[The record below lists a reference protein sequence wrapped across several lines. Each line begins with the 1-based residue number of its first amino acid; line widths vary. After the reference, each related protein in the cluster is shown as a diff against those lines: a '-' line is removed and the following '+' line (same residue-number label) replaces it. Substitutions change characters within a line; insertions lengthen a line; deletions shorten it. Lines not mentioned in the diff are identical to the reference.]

1 MGQKLNKNKMNMPPT
16 ESGRSMVEMLG
27 VLAIIGVL
35 TVGGVAGFNYAMDKH
50 NANEILDNVSKRAI
64 ALSPMALQGLDID
77 SHTLDTEFGTAVG
90 AFPVALEPD
99 QTGFDIIVSKVPRGV
114 CDHVLSGGLKMAEAI
129 LLGQD
134 TIWEQGEKSDHTC
147 AETDNEIV
155 FAFNASLDGTQTAG
169 GGNNVGLGNPGEACE
184 LGGQAGVET
193 TVYLCDENAQGKC
206 CKVAATTVCVP
217 TGGDTSGLTLTD
229 ETNCPATTHKC
240 TGDMKCVCQEAC
252 TGGRT
257 QNPTDCSCTCP
268 ADKPN
273 WNEHTETCV
282 GCVSDTDCAERA
294 DGKNSCD
301 STNSMCVC
309 PADKKIWNDILEAC
323 VQCKTSND
331 CLDSSKPLC
340 NTVNNTCEAD
350 TMGKACKQNS
360 ECNSNQYCN
369 VMYDLWSNPRGSCIA
384 LDNGTEV
391 IVNGRSLLYSDGEI
405 AQETA
410 RNWCLAHGRKAI
422 SFSTLSQITGIPINA
437 NYYDKSN
444 HTLYQALQG
453 ATRWFWTNEKGTKEC
468 CFGYYL
474 DVLSNEERVH
484 EYWNHS
490 GSAPHALCE

>member
-16 ESGRSMVEMLG
+16 ETGRSMVEMLG

-77 SHTLDTEFGTAVG
+77 SHALDTEFGTAVG
-90 AFPVALEPD
+90 AFPVALDPD

-134 TIWEQGEKSDHTC
+134 TVWEQGEKSDHTC

-169 GGNNVGLGNPGEACE
+169 GGNNVGPGNPGEACE

-282 GCVSDTDCAERA
+282 GCVSDTDCAERT

-301 STNSMCVC
+301 SDRNVCVENNNQRC
-309 PADKKIWNDILEAC
+309 LSNADCDERYFCRVSPTMYPGGGICTPGLGSGLNIQGLVYAPSPMNWESSNNWCQAQNKKLVGFETLSRILTAQTGKTITVDENYSEGFGERYFENTFVGISHDVWIDKKYDSDRAYIMSLGGGPSFVGSNVTTWRHTND
-323 VQCKTSND
+323 
-331 CLDSSKPLC
+331 
-340 NTVNNTCEAD
+340 
-350 TMGKACKQNS
+350 
-360 ECNSNQYCN
+360 
-369 VMYDLWSNPRGSCIA
+369 
-384 LDNGTEV
+384 
-391 IVNGRSLLYSDGEI
+391 
-405 AQETA
+405 
-410 RNWCLAHGRKAI
+410 
-422 SFSTLSQITGIPINA
+422 SQI
-437 NYYDKSN
+437 
-444 HTLYQALQG
+444 
-453 ATRWFWTNEKGTKEC
+453 
-468 CFGYYL
+468 
-474 DVLSNEERVH
+474 
-484 EYWNHS
+484 
-490 GSAPHALCE
+490 HALCE